1 MASIFPPSPQIGDVF
16 TSNNTTW
23 QWNGEAWT
31 VIPTDGLTFK
41 NITTTPS
48 TQTVVADS
56 GSDTLNLI
64 AGENISIT
72 AASASDSI
80 TINST
85 GNYTN
90 VDSISYPDYIVFDTT
105 PENTS
110 ASVGTISWDSGE
122 SGLSTQLNSNINVT
136 LGQEIYSVVYNGE
149 ATQLNKGEVV
159 MISGAQGQKPRVI
172 RAYNTS
178 DAGSART
185 FGIVAENIESG
196 AEGIVITQ
204 GIVKNINTNG
214 FNEGDPLYLSA
225 TPGQL
230 TTTKPQAPN
239 HYVWVGV
246 VVKKNSSSGR
256 IYVKPQN
263 GYELDEIHDVRITSV
278 ADGDLIVWN
287 SASSLWLN
295 SPKQNIINT
304 ASTAA
309 FISASANTLSQ
320 INTLTTTDIEEGS
333 NLYFTQQRAIDA
345 IGGTLGTASAAIL
358 IEAEDYTDETISNL
372 FIHEN
377 HTNLTAE
384 YNGASTQIILR
395 SSGGTPLYG
404 FNAPEIE
411 GIDQQVYYQIN
422 SASTAIIDIFQYVNN
437 EWIELNTPVN
447 NWNYTLDENWQ
458 WVLNNG
464 DWELLYEG
472 PGLYNASAITF
483 DSEYLPNLVAEIVY
497 LSKSAASATYLPYAT
512 ASTLYL
518 LKSGGVINGELDVL
532 GNFANAGSVATFDV
546 EHFHLNNNIISLNMG
561 ASGAYLDSGIEIYRG
576 ASASKVKLA
585 FDETIDK
592 WVFTNDG
599 TNFNELGSGGG
610 TVLYQVDQPDV
621 SELEA
626 GTLWIDSDQDSVS
639 GLRPATFSRWIK
651 TLSGSATTF
660 SGLDDNL
667 NILDYEVD
675 NERVFINGT
684 LLVKDI
690 DYTANSG
697 SAVILT
703 EAALSG
709 DIVEIHSYQQLFL
722 VDTYTKNEVDTL
734 LDNIDALPSQSG
746 NNGKFL
752 TTDGTTADWATIVT
766 GSASFFRWRKTYAA
780 SATLISGAD
789 DNAINLEYTPGLE
802 QVYINGV
809 MIATNEYTATS
820 GSTIVLNDAVSASD
834 VVDIFGYA
842 SINTTSTY
850 SQAQIDAKYNNLTRW
865 KKAYSA
871 SATVISGVDDNSNT
885 LSYLSGYEQFYL
897 NGILLTPITDYART
911 SASVV
916 TLSTALISGDIV
928 EIINTQPF
936 NVADVYNTSQS
947 DSRYEKL
954 IPYST
959 STPTSPVTGDMWLD
973 SNSTPPALKVYD
985 GSNWVQLGAAV
996 DDSQAIIAS
1005 RMFA

>member
-1 MASIFPPSPQIGDVF
+1 MV
-16 TSNNTTW
+16 
-23 QWNGEAWT
+23 
-31 VIPTDGLTFK
+31 
-41 NITTTPS
+41 
-48 TQTVVADS
+48 
-56 GSDTLNLI
+56 
-64 AGENISIT
+64 
-72 AASASDSI
+72 
-80 TINST
+80 
-85 GNYTN
+85 
-90 VDSISYPDYIVFDTT
+90 
-105 PENTS
+105 
-110 ASVGTISWDSGE
+110 
-122 SGLSTQLNSNINVT
+122 
-136 LGQEIYSVVYNGE
+136 
-149 ATQLNKGEVV
+149 
-159 MISGAQGQKPRVI
+159 SGAQGQRPKVI

-185 FGIVAENIESG
+185 FGIVAENIASG
-196 AEGIVITQ
+196 AEGFVVTQ
-204 GIVKNINTNG
+204 GIVKNIDTNS
-214 FNEGDPLYLSA
+214 FNAGDPLYLSA

-246 VVKKNSSSGR
+246 VTKKNSSSGR

-320 INTLTTTDIEEGS
+320 INTLTTTDIEEES

-532 GNFANAGSVATFDV
+532 GNFINAGSVATFDV

-722 VDTYTKNEVDTL
+722 VDTYTKDEVDTL

-850 SQAQIDAKYNNLTRW
+850 SQAQIDAKYNNRTRW
-865 KKAYSA
+865 TKTYSA
-871 SATVISGVDDNSNT
+871 SATVISGNSDNS
-885 LSYLSGYEQFYL
+885 LPLLYSSGFEEVYL

-911 SASVV
+911 SASVITLTQAVV
-916 TLSTALISGDIV
+916 TNDIIDIV
-928 EIINTQPF
+928 NTQPF
-936 NVADVYNTSQS
+936 NVADTYTTSQANS
-947 DSRYEKL
+947 TFLTPSSASSTYLTQSSASSTYLTQSSASSNYLTQSSASSTYLTQSSASTNYLPQLNVIAAKVGAYTINSGDQSTL
-954 IPYST
+954 IQLNGTFTVSIPT
-959 STPTSPVTGDMWLD
+959 DATFNFAIGTQINFLNIGTGQITFAAVTPGTTTVTGTPGLKTRAQW
-973 SNSTPPALKVYD
+973 SSTTAIKYAANS
-985 GSNWVQLGAAV
+985 WVLIG
-996 DDSQAIIAS
+996 DLTN
-1005 RMFA
+1005 